1 MSGSEGGDERSD
13 NDSEDEDDDSDD
25 DDDDEME
32 MEENVA
38 KPSEERGVVDSSQ
51 ERASESRERE
61 DDWLVEDIP
70 GEGDAE
76 GGSPGLKNKLD
87 RL

>member
-13 NDSEDEDDDSDD
+13 NDSQDEDDDSDD
-25 DDDDEME
+25 DEEIEME

-38 KPSEERGVVDSSQ
+38 KPSEERVVDSSQ

-61 DDWLVEDIP
+61 DDWLVNDIP

-76 GGSPGLKNKLD
+76 GGSPGLKNKFD